1 MVQLSRSHA
10 NVLMDAPTAEE
21 AKRDAQ
27 LFQVA
32 LDNMSQGLCMFD
44 ENQQLILCNRR
55 YLKIYGFSEN
65 VVKPGVTLQK
75 IMEYSVS
82 LGNYGR
88 DQAETALLARPR
100 HADRRDEA
108 VLEQKLCD
116 GRIIAVKHCPME
128 NGGSVALYEDI
139 TEEKRRNGALES
151 LSQKLGL
158 QNLMFESALNNMIQ
172 GLAMFDADHT
182 MMVCNR
188 RYLEIYGFSPSIVK
202 PGISLEEIL
211 DYSVSLGNYSPEVA
225 RRTLTERRLQ
235 AAQCERAVHEQ
246 HLNDGRVIA
255 VMHQP
260 MGGGSSVVTYQDVTE
275 LKQREKEIVE
285 LTRTATVSEAENRA
299 KSEFLANMSLELRTP
314 LNAIVGLADTMHSE
328 VMGAVGVPAYHTYL
342 TDIIGCG
349 ENLLGIIQ
357 DVLNMSQIEAGRVE
371 LHETDVDL
379 QQLMESCLE
388 SLKSAT
394 DGRTVSMVSRNR
406 LTPVRVRGDAA
417 KLGEM
422 IRKVVSN
429 AAKFTGTD
437 GKIEIALELAATGG
451 ATITVRDNGIG
462 IAPEDIDKVIE
473 PFAQTEGAYA
483 RKYGGTGLGL
493 PIAKSFAEL
502 HDGTLELESSVG
514 VGTTVFLRLPASRV
528 L

>member
-1 MVQLSRSHA
+1 
-10 NVLMDAPTAEE
+10 MDGPTAQE

-55 YLKIYGFSEN
+55 YLEIYGFSET
-65 VVKPGVTLQK
+65 VVRPGITLQK

-88 DQAETALLARPR
+88 DQAT
-100 HADRRDEA
+100 
-108 VLEQKLCD
+108 LEQQLRD

-172 GLAMFDADHT
+172 GLCMFDADQN
-182 MMVCNR
+182 MIVYNR
-188 RYLEIYGFSPSIVK
+188 RYLEIYGFSPSVVK

-211 DYSVSLGNYSPEVA
+211 DYSVSLGNYSPQVA
-225 RRTLTERRLQ
+225 KRTLNERRLQ

-246 HLNDGRVIA
+246 HLNDGRIIA

-285 LTRTATVSEAENRA
+285 LTRNATVSEAANRA
-299 KSEFLANMSLELRTP
+299 KSEFLANMSHELRTP
-314 LNAIVGLADTMHSE
+314 LNAIVGLADAMRSE
-328 VMGAVGVPAYHTYL
+328 VMGAVEVPAYHTYL
-342 TDIIGCG
+342 NDIVGCG
-349 ENLLGIIQ
+349 DDLLGIIQ

-371 LHETDVDL
+371 LHETEVDL
-379 QQLMESCLE
+379 QQVLTDCLE
-388 SLKSAT
+388 SLKTAT
-394 DGRTVSMVSRNR
+394 EGRTVRMVSRNR
-406 LTPVRVRGDAA
+406 LTPVRVRGDAD

-429 AAKFTGTD
+429 AAKFTGSN
-437 GKIEIALELAATGG
+437 GEIEIAMGVVETGG
-451 ATITVRDNGIG
+451 VTITVRDDGIG
-462 IAPEDIDKVIE
+462 ITAEDIDKVVQ
-473 PFAQTEGAYA
+473 PFAQIEGTYA
-483 RKYGGTGLGL
+483 RK
-493 PIAKSFAEL
+493 
-502 HDGTLELESSVG
+502 
-514 VGTTVFLRLPASRV
+514 
-528 L
+528 